1 MFIRSITDPGTM
13 IDGKAYRDRV
23 AHANTYPT
31 AFPFDRCAPGGA
43 PGPVAAVA
51 IHGKA
56 PALSTSVQDIWAQA
70 VVRTLPTAG
79 FTIGVSSSSAA
90 DVLTSG
96 TGAWTVEVDLLDTS
110 FIPHTITLN
119 LNGQTKASD
128 TAYVG
133 TALRINDIRITDFG
147 TGLANAGDI
156 YVYDASD
163 TVTAGVPQTATK
175 IFHKIVATENV
186 ARGGFYA
193 VPAGCKLQTQQVRC
207 GIEDSTT
214 TNRAAYMNVVTVRVI
229 NGKRVRS
236 EFPISGQ
243 ITGSSGMV
251 RVDPDF
257 PLVFDEKTDVFFQGA
272 ASGACVFAGYMD
284 AVVFYKD

>member
-1 MFIRSITDPGTM
+1 MFIRSIVDPGMM

-43 PGPVAAVA
+43 AGPVAVVA

-56 PALSTSVQDIWAQA
+56 PTLSTAQDIWAQA
-70 VVRTLPTAG
+70 IIRTLPTSG
-79 FTIGVSSSSAA
+79 FTIGVSSSSTD

-96 TGAWTVEVDLLDTS
+96 TGAWSVEIDLLDTS
-110 FIPHTITLN
+110 WVPHTITLN
-119 LNGQTKASD
+119 LNGQSKVSD
-128 TAYVG
+128 TNYVS
-133 TALRINDIRITDFG
+133 TALRINDIRITGWG

-175 IFHKIVATENV
+175 IFHKIVATENA
-186 ARGGFYA
+186 ARGGFYT
-193 VPAGCKLQTQQVRC
+193 VPAGCKMQTQQVRA
-207 GIEDSTT
+207 GITDSTT
-214 TNRAAYMNVVTVRVI
+214 TNRAAYLNVVAVRVVG
-229 NGKRVRS
+229 GKRVRS

-251 RVDPDF
+251 TVDPDF
-257 PLVFDEKTDVFFQGA
+257 PLVFDEKTDVFLQGA
-272 ASGACVFAGYMD
+272 ASGACAFAAYMD
-284 AVVFYKD
+284 AVIFYKD